1 MPKPEPRP
9 VTLDE
14 LPAAA
19 LAVLD
24 RHRYPMLATLDGNQP
39 RVRPVTATWHDGFT
53 VYFASLKRFH
63 KTGEMTAA
71 PQVELCYLDKDDDQ
85 VRITGIAE
93 PVTDSATQEE
103 AFHRDALLRQYLGSP
118 GNPEFTLWRVRPTRV
133 RFMREWALEYHEVPL
148 SA

>member
-1 MPKPEPRP
+1 
-9 VTLDE
+9 
-14 LPAAA
+14 
-19 LAVLD
+19 
-24 RHRYPMLATLDGNQP
+24 MLATLDGNQP

-103 AFHRDALLRQYLGSP
+103 AFHRDALLRRQSGQSGVHPVAREANP
-118 GNPEFTLWRVRPTRV
+118 GEIHARVGARV
-133 RFMREWALEYHEVPL
+133 SRGAAIRVTVLVR
-148 SA
+148 STNRG